1 MVFAE
6 VDVQETLSRQDVD
19 GQAAVPKG
27 DTQPQLALALKV
39 KLIPVNGNFQYALEG
54 SLSDEL
60 GIKQADKVLFDGK
73 ALDVAALEIHDD
85 GQLLG
90 TADGDAKLGVFQ
102 FAERFRE
109 GIDAHAEAL
118 LLEAVAQLVEVE
130 DAAVHGTATAFR

>member
-60 GIKQADKVLFDGK
+60 GIKQADK
-73 ALDVAALEIHDD
+73 EI
-85 GQLLG
+85 GR
-90 TADGDAKLGVFQ
+90 ASCR
-102 FAERFRE
+102 ERVKISVRVVSVTQ
-109 GIDAHAEAL
+109 DKT
-118 LLEAVAQLVEVE
+118 VEMMIVI
-130 DAAVHGTATAFR
+130 